1 MEVKRE
7 LNKRYERINKI
18 SELISQRA
26 MSTSEIA
33 LKLGLSTKTIQRDL
47 NQVLAKNGALK
58 VGKK

>member
-18 SELISQRA
+18 SELISQSA